1 MLFLFFS
8 IASKLFVCRN
18 ALRVQDVY
26 PWEED
31 PLIRGAL
38 ASRYSRF
45 SLVRADGGRTRITLN
60 VTRLSGAHVASK
72 LSPVYNCAAC
82 ARIYALRLSV
92 GARRSEINI
101 VQREALHGAY
111 LRMYA
116 SFILLPRAF
125 CCALLIE
132 TWTVSLALC

>member
-1 MLFLFFS
+1 M
-8 IASKLFVCRN
+8 
-18 ALRVQDVY
+18 QDVY

-101 VQREALHGAY
+101 VQRGVTRRVSANICFIYIA
-111 LRMYA
+111 A
-116 SFILLPRAF
+116 ACILLRSANRNMDSIS
-125 CCALLIE
+125 CIMLK
-132 TWTVSLALC
+132 